1 MMRSFLITA
10 LALSFAAPGALAG
23 WGRGPGDV
31 TAVSVLPGPGRAE
44 VVIDVEGSVTVQD
57 FTLRSPDRLVLDLI
71 GAKLA
76 TSLQAYD
83 GLNRGG
89 ITNIR
94 YAQFSPE
101 VVRVVLELERLVS
114 YQLEREE
121 GVVRVTLGTDR
132 SFAAW
137 TTEAWL
143 ARTAEVAAAS
153 AAEPEPLPQQSQ
165 QPPITV
171 TYDNASIAD
180 VIAGF
185 AEFSGKSIILGREV
199 SGTVTATVKNQPW
212 DIAMQQI
219 LQAQGLSAREEFDG
233 IIRVDAP
240 ATLAQLDSIEPLQTR
255 IIRVNYARA
264 ADLVP
269 TLESIKSP
277 RGKVVSDAGT
287 NSLIIT
293 DLESRIGSYEGF
305 LQQLDVRTPQVSIQT
320 KLVFVNRTDLEQLG
334 VKYDLGSPTQFFND
348 LVSRG
353 DPASSQPVDTN
364 GDGVPD
370 AVQPT
375 EFFGPDDPPIVDLG
389 GNALSA
395 VANANAT
402 VAGAALKLIFSTA
415 LGNFD
420 LTTFIEAL
428 EQVELS
434 DLQAEPL
441 ISTADNTQAYIL
453 VGERTPIRQIDVSSV
468 GGTGGNVPRA
478 TTEIVPTGIT
488 LRVTPHVTNNRQ
500 VLMDIHAENSSVV
513 PSPGDVGFS
522 FRTQEAENK
531 ILVGDGETAV
541 IGGLTVTEVTVSKT
555 GIPFLV
561 DLPILGRIFGFTS
574 RREQRR
580 DLLILVTPHIVD
592 DLSATPDRR

>member
-1 MMRSFLITA
+1 MMRSFFITA
-10 LALSFAAPGALAG
+10 LALSLATPGALAG

-44 VVIDVEGSVTVQD
+44 VIIDVEGSVTVQD
-57 FTLRSPDRLVLDLI
+57 FTLRRPDRLVLDLV
-71 GAKLA
+71 GARLA
-76 TSLQAYD
+76 TPLQAYD

-114 YQLEREE
+114 YQVEREE
-121 GVVRVTLGTDR
+121 DVVRVTLGTDR

-143 ARTAEVAAAS
+143 SKTGEVAAAR
-153 AAEPEPLPQQSQ
+153 AAEPRPQQSQ
-165 QPPITV
+165 QPAITV
-171 TYDNASIAD
+171 TYDNATIAD

-199 SGTVTATVKNQPW
+199 AGTVTATVKNQPW

-255 IIRVNYARA
+255 ILRVNYARA

-277 RGKVVSDAGT
+277 RGKVVADAGT

-305 LQQLDVRTPQVSIQT
+305 LQQLDVRTAQVSIQT

-353 DPASSQPVDTN
+353 DPASSQPVDTD

-415 LGNFD
+415 IGNFD

-468 GGTGGNVPRA
+468 GGTGQNVPRA

-561 DLPILGRIFGFTS
+561 DLPIIGRIFGFTS